1 MENDSRLIELFRL
14 GDSNVNEQLAREIK
28 RKNNYQTLHTL
39 LDETISRSTLLTSKI
54 TALEN
59 ERLEGQLRILRLIT
73 QLFPTVQIKQRCYRQ
88 VSEQNGTGY
97 VRLIFQME
105 SVSVP
110 LDECKL
116 VPLTTASLKEIPYV
130 DIPFTVEEISLPNI
144 VLKKVFDKP
153 IYQGEFGVQING
165 NSLSRSIDIHDYL
178 KFIKIQYGIN
188 LNLDAFNNL
197 DPIPF

>member
-1 MENDSRLIELFRL
+1 MEDDSRLIELFRL

-73 QLFPTVQIKQRCYRQ
+73 QLFPVVQIKQGCYRQ
-88 VSEQNGTGY
+88 VSEHNGTGY

-105 SVSVP
+105 FVCVP

-116 VPLTTASLKEIPYV
+116 VPLTTTSLKEIPYV

-144 VLKKVFDKP
+144 ILKKVFDKP

>member
-1 MENDSRLIELFRL
+1 MEDDSRLIELFRL
-14 GDSNVNEQLAREIK
+14 GDSNVSEQLAREIK

-54 TALEN
+54 IALEN
-59 ERLEGQLRILRLIT
+59 ERLEGQLRILHLIT
-73 QLFPTVQIKQRCYRQ
+73 QLFPVVQIKQGCYRQ
-88 VSEQNGTGY
+88 VSEHNGTGY

-116 VPLTTASLKEIPYV
+116 VPLTTTSLKEIPYV